1 MMRTITGIGAEELTP
16 QIAREAFVGA
26 LWRFNNFI
34 ELGEFPPFRR
44 IELDSTGE
52 LPFDPVVIDTEVG
65 VKFTESVSNEYWR
78 VNNLFSSSDD
88 GEVLLD
94 LFTNAFALITG
105 DFKQETDE
113 SYMYRSHYRDV
124 ESALIAAEVFRN
136 PDLEVVW
143 GSPLP
148 DGVYRCESCL
158 TDYPQFQFEIHASY
172 RCDECGEV
180 VEFNSIPEIG
190 GDSYEVGRA
199 GTMRRLVNRVVE
211 GVYARSTGEAG
222 SATIAQILRESPIG
236 KKYRAVHSWFRK
248 AGNL

>member
-1 MMRTITGIGAEELTP
+1 MRTITGIGAEELAP
-16 QIAREAFVGA
+16 QIAREASVGA

-34 ELGEFPPFRR
+34 DLGEFPPFKR

-65 VKFTESVSNEYWR
+65 VKFTESLSNEYWR

-113 SYMYRSHYRDV
+113 AYMYRSHYRDV

-136 PDLEVVW
+136 PNLEVVW

-158 TDYPQFQFEIHASY
+158 TDYPEFQFEIHASY
-172 RCDECGEV
+172 RCDDCGEV
-180 VEFNSIPEIG
+180 VEFDSFPEIG
-190 GDSYEVGRA
+190 RYSDEVGRA
-199 GTMRRLVNRVVE
+199 VTTRRLLNRVVE
-211 GVYARSTGEAG
+211 GIGGRKTGQAG
-222 SATIAQILRESPIG
+222 SATLRQILRESPAG
-236 KKYRAVHSWFRK
+236 KKYKVVRSRFRK
-248 AGNL
+248 GGHL

>member
-1 MMRTITGIGAEELTP
+1 MMRTISGIGAEELAP

-26 LWRFNNFI
+26 LRRFNDLI

-113 SYMYRSHYRDV
+113 AYMYRSHYRDV

-136 PDLEVVW
+136 PDIEVVW

-158 TDYPQFQFEIHASY
+158 TDYPEFQFEIHASY

-180 VEFNSIPEIG
+180 VEFYSFPEIG
-190 GDSYEVGRA
+190 RYSDEVGRA
-199 GTMRRLVNRVVE
+199 VTTRRLLNRVVE
-211 GVYARSTGEAG
+211 GIGGRKTGQAG
-222 SATIAQILRESPIG
+222 SATLRQILRESPAG
-236 KKYRAVHSWFRK
+236 KKYKVVRSRFRK
-248 AGNL
+248 SGYL

>member
-1 MMRTITGIGAEELTP
+1 MMRTISGIGAEELAP

-26 LWRFNNFI
+26 LQRFNDLI

-78 VNNLFSSSDD
+78 VNNIFSSSDD

-113 SYMYRSHYRDV
+113 AYMYRSHYRDV

-158 TDYPQFQFEIHASY
+158 DEYPDLLFDLHAEY
-172 RCDECGEV
+172 RCEECKEIM
-180 VEFNSIPEIG
+180 EFSYYPSI
-190 GDSYEVGRA
+190 GDDDGFVRRA
-199 GTMRRLVNRVVE
+199 GTLRRLVNRVSE
-211 GVYARSTGEAG
+211 GINGRRTGQTG
-222 SATIAQILRESPIG
+222 SATTRQILRESPAG
-236 KKYRAVHSWFRK
+236 KKYKVVRSWFRK
-248 AGNL
+248 DGNL

>member
-1 MMRTITGIGAEELTP
+1 MMRTITGIGSLEMTP
-16 QIAREAFVGA
+16 QIAKEAFVGA
-26 LWRFNNFI
+26 LWRFNNFV

-44 IELDSTGE
+44 IELDLTGE
-52 LPFDPVVIDTEVG
+52 LPFDPVITDTEVG

-113 SYMYRSHYRDV
+113 AYMYRSHYRDV
-124 ESALIAAEVFRN
+124 ESALVAAEVFRN
-136 PDLEVVW
+136 PDLEDVW
-143 GSPLP
+143 GSPFP
-148 DGVYRCESCL
+148 VGVYRCGSCL
-158 TDYPQFQFEIHASY
+158 TDYPEFQFKIHASY

-236 KKYRAVHSWFRK
+236 KKYRAVRSWFRK
-248 AGNL
+248 GGHL

>member
-16 QIAREAFVGA
+16 QKAREAFVEA
-26 LWRFNNFI
+26 LRRFNDLI
-34 ELGEFPPFRR
+34 DLGEFPPFRR

-52 LPFDPVVIDTEVG
+52 LPFDPVAIDTEVG
-65 VKFTESVSNEYWR
+65 VRFSESVSNEYWR

-105 DFKQETDE
+105 DFKQATDE
-113 SYMYRSHYRDV
+113 AYMYRSHYRDV

-148 DGVYRCESCL
+148 EGVFRCESCL
-158 TDYPQFQFEIHASY
+158 DEYPDFLFDLHAEY
-172 RCDECGEV
+172 RCAECKEIM
-180 VEFNSIPEIG
+180 EFSSYPSISDDDG
-190 GDSYEVGRA
+190 FGRRS
-199 GTMRRLVNRVVE
+199 GTLRRLVNRVSE
-211 GVYARSTGEAG
+211 GINGRRTGQAG
-222 SATIAQILRESPIG
+222 SATTRQILRESPLG
-236 KKYRAVHSWFRK
+236 KKFRVARDGQIK
-248 AGNL
+248 DGKL

>member
-1 MMRTITGIGAEELTP
+1 MMRTITGIGAEELAP

-26 LWRFNNFI
+26 LLRFNNLI

-65 VKFTESVSNEYWR
+65 VKFTESVSNEYLR

-105 DFKQETDE
+105 DFEQETDE
-113 SYMYRSHYRDV
+113 AYMYRSHYRDV

-136 PDLEVVW
+136 PDLEDVW

-148 DGVYRCESCL
+148 VGVYRCESCL
-158 TDYPQFQFEIHASY
+158 TDYPEFQFKIHASY

-180 VEFNSIPEIG
+180 VEFDSFPEIG
-190 GDSYEVGRA
+190 SYGDEVGRA
-199 GTMRRLVNRVVE
+199 GTTRRLVNRVVE
-211 GVYARSTGEAG
+211 VVYARRTGEVG
-222 SATIAQILRESPIG
+222 SATIPQILRESPAG
-236 KKYRAVHSWFRK
+236 KKYKVVRSRFRK
-248 AGNL
+248 GRHL